1 MMPHS
6 PRNLHPFCLHRKRQ
20 KRSLD
25 QPRTRHQSSRHGSGV
40 SMQRGGNRH
49 AAISDDDELPDV
61 QNGSDWRYAMVG
73 ALPHTVRVMSYTLC
87 VI

>member
-1 MMPHS
+1 
-6 PRNLHPFCLHRKRQ
+6 
-20 KRSLD
+20 
-25 QPRTRHQSSRHGSGV
+25 
-40 SMQRGGNRH
+40 MQRGGNRH